1 MHRTTVRF
9 RFVGV
14 VLAVSLLLAACGAGD
29 GEGSDDAGGDT
40 GGTTTS
46 TVTLVDNAF
55 EPSDPVVA
63 AGDVEVVNDGSNAHT
78 FTVEGQDVDVEVQ
91 PGETATA
98 SVDVEPGSY
107 TLFCQF
113 HRSAG
118 METTLTVE

>member
-14 VLAVSLLLAACGAGD
+14 LIAASLLLAACGGD
-29 GEGSDDAGGDT
+29 DSDDGGDT

-46 TVTLVDNAF
+46 TVTLIDNQF

-63 AGDVEVVNDGSNAHT
+63 AGDVDVVNDGSNPHT

-98 SVDVEPGSY
+98 SVDLEPGSY
-107 TLFCQF
+107 TLFCEF

>member
-1 MHRTTVRF
+1 MHHRASVRF
-9 RFVGV
+9 RLLGLLIGAS
-14 VLAVSLLLAACGAGD
+14 LALAACGG
-29 GEGSDDAGGDT
+29 GEEGGSDGGGGDT
-40 GGTTTS
+40 GTTTS

-63 AGDVEVVNDGSNAHT
+63 AGDVEVVNDGENPHT
-78 FTVEGQDVDVEVQ
+78 FTVEGQDVNVEVQ

-98 SVDVEPGSY
+98 TVDLDAGTY
-107 TLFCQF
+107 TLFCEF

>member
-14 VLAVSLLLAACGAGD
+14 VFAVSLLLAACGGGD
-29 GEGSDDAGGDT
+29 GEGAGGDT